1 MQKIMKNKG
10 ITLVSLVVTI
20 VILLILAGV
29 TLNIA
34 ISENGIFSKAKKATK
49 EYQIASE
56 REYLEQNILSVQ
68 LDKYMGNVSS
78 EKLGKSLVDRNLEN
92 SSIWDIIVEKSE
104 NKTYGTG
111 WNYLEKGT
119 ILEDYGETKY
129 NWIVNYETGE
139 IIQLE
144 DESYN
149 NFDYKS
155 TIAVDNPLFNLD
167 SANVGLDKA
176 SWGKNAT
183 LYYYDN
189 EKYGTVEERKKAYEE
204 QKGKNVAEY
213 NSGYDRQKSEN
224 ISEYIDEETGAFN
237 FNGNNYIEIYNKNGF
252 DFTEGLTFE
261 FYGKITG
268 VESATYDNG
277 RSPCVF
283 LSMWDG
289 EYLNQSD
296 IRFAY
301 DTVETNYFWFNL
313 NLHGVA
319 DSKWGDVNNPHNQI
333 FVIKDFMNID
343 RYLTITFESETSG
356 RIAEAIY
363 LDGKLLDSTSISN
376 DYYSEFLNLV
386 KNIKLIEL
394 GRGTVS
400 LNSNWCYL
408 KGLCYTARLYNKGL
422 TKEEVQANYE
432 TTTKYHKYIVDNKK

>member
-1 MQKIMKNKG
+1 MKNKKG
-10 ITLVSLVVTI
+10 ITLISLVITI
-20 VILLILAGV
+20 IILLILAGV
-29 TLNIA
+29 TLNMVL
-34 ISENGIFSKAKKATK
+34 SNNGIFNMTKKATGS
-49 EYQIASE
+49 YQIASE
-56 REYLEQNILSVQ
+56 REYLEQNVLSVQ
-68 LDKYMGNVSS
+68 LDKYLQNVSS

-167 SANVGLDKA
+167 SANVSLDKS
-176 SWGKNAT
+176 SWGRNTT
-183 LYYYDN
+183 LYFYNKELYN
-189 EKYGTVEERKKAYEE
+189 TVEKRSQAYEE
-204 QKGKNVAEY
+204 QKSNVSVTAKNE
-213 NSGYDRQKSEN
+213 GYDRQKSEN
-224 ISEYIDEETGAFN
+224 ISDYLDEETGAFN
-237 FNGNNYIEIYNKNGF
+237 FNGNNYIEIYNEDGF
-252 DFTEGLTFE
+252 DFSNGLTFE
-261 FYGKITG
+261 FYGKVTG
-268 VESATYDNG
+268 VESATNDNG
-277 RSPCVF
+277 RSPSVF

-289 EYLNQSD
+289 KYLNQSE

-301 DTVETNYFWFNL
+301 DTVETNYLWFNL
-313 NLHGVA
+313 SLHGVA
-319 DSKWGDVNNPHNQI
+319 DSKWGDANNPHNQI

-343 RYLTITFESETSG
+343 RYLTITFEPENSG

-363 LDGKLLDSTSISN
+363 LDGQLLDSTSISS
-376 DYYSEFLNLV
+376 DYYSNFLDLV
-386 KNIKLIEL
+386 KNIKFIEF
-394 GRGTVS
+394 GRGTVT
-400 LNSNWCYL
+400 LPSNWCYL
-408 KGLCYTARLYNKGL
+408 KGLCYAARLYNKGL
-422 TKEEVQANYE
+422 TKEEVQSNYE